1 MNWSELNAFLK
12 FEISATRNCKRVTAV
27 SGLRFAV
34 CGLPDA
40 KGLYYLKQLQERPL
54 KDHAKK
60 IPSGKYQTSNLT
72 I

>member
-1 MNWSELNAFLK
+1 MNWTERLAKVWNLGNAKLQ
-12 FEISATRNCKRVTAV
+12 TRNC
-27 SGLRFAV
+27 GLWFAV